1 MRKEKNL
8 LNKNFFTE
16 NLFVA
21 LINIHEMLESISS
34 FTGDSRLMKAPLI
47 CLTETVLLSTIV
59 VNGIPST

>member
-16 NLFVA
+16 HLFVA

-34 FTGDSRLMKAPLI
+34 FTDDSRLMKAPLI
-47 CLTETVLLSTIV
+47 YLTETVLLSTIV